1 MGPFLG
7 VCQRSFWGLKSSWD
21 LGCFLGQIQWLGEP
35 WRGIS
40 VTPDFSGHHL
50 SQVQCPRE
58 RVGGCLAGQE
68 LTNALF
74 IGIFPLDYVTTT
86 PIEGGRITLATK
98 HQLAFWQWLIW
109 YDMTWFDWYMLDKN
123 GWLNEVECQRRPR
136 STFLVLQNWTY
147 RQFSAHTMQY
157 TQ

>member
-40 VTPDFSGHHL
+40 VTLDFSGHHL

-98 HQLAFWQWLIW
+98 HQLAFWQWLI
-109 YDMTWFDWYMLDKN
+109 
-123 GWLNEVECQRRPR
+123 
-136 STFLVLQNWTY
+136 
-147 RQFSAHTMQY
+147 
-157 TQ
+157 